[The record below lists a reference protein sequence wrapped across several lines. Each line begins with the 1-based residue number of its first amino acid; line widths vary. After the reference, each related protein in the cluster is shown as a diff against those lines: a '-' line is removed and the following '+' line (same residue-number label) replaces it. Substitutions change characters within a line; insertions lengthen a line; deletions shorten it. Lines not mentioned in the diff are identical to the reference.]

1 MSDYIKAFD
10 EFDSDG
16 DSGKREE
23 TKGVRGDIELWFA
36 LHPVGPATAER
47 QLLND
52 AADEIERLRARVHV
66 CPTCGEECVECQC
79 MREKLAECRR
89 LLREAAI
96 RDGFVDQH
104 WVEKAAR
111 AAGGDDA

>member
-23 TKGVRGDIELWFA
+23 TKGVRDDIELWFA

-52 AADEIERLRARVHV
+52 AADEIDRLRAGIREAVVAFRYAPLHDV
-66 CPTCGEECVECQC
+66 WWLIGEECDRNITVYEH
-79 MREKLAECRR
+79 
-89 LLREAAI
+89 LLCLLPE
-96 RDGFVDQH
+96 GEQ
-104 WVEKAAR
+104 
-111 AAGGDDA
+111 AGGDDE